1 MSINFGDN
9 LDKSFAYANGV
20 FKTFSNW
27 FILIVLYTLVIGS
40 AIAVLAGVMMM
51 MFGYLFIADPSVA
64 ADPVM
69 SSFGVLLLPSSIALM
84 IIGSVIALIFGFFV
98 SGVTLRV
105 YRGGELS
112 LSSPG
117 KMFVEGLLSAVIM
130 FIYMIPY
137 TLVSILTMFGPIN
150 NMAYLIIVGII
161 IPVIIYIATV
171 LIAIFAVIRFA
182 KTGKF
187 GAAFDMKEI
196 CHIISNFGWL
206 RYLGNLIL
214 FNLIVGIIV
223 SIIFIIPIIGLILGI
238 VVTPFVAVMTARF
251 YANMYESAEE

>member
-20 FKTFSNW
+20 FKSFSNW
-27 FILIVLYTLVIGS
+27 FILIVLYTLIIGS
-40 AIAVLAGVMMM
+40 AVAVIAGVFMI
-51 MFGYLFIADPSVA
+51 MFGYLFIADPSIS
-64 ADPVM
+64 ADPMMSALGVM
-69 SSFGVLLLPSSIALM
+69 LLPSSIAL
-84 IIGSVIALIFGFFV
+84 ISIGSIISLIFGFFI
-98 SGVTLRV
+98 SGVTIRV

-117 KMFVEGLLSAVIM
+117 KMFVEGLLSTIIM
-130 FIYMIPY
+130 FIYMIPF
-137 TLVSILTMFGPIN
+137 TLVSILTMLGPID

-161 IPVIIYIATV
+161 IPVLIYIATV
-171 LIAIFAVIRFA
+171 LIAIFGVIRFA

-187 GAAFDMKEI
+187 GAAFDIKEI

-223 SIIFIIPIIGLILGI
+223 SIIFIIPIVGLILGI

-251 YANMYESAEE
+251 YAHMYESAEE